1 MNLLAYILHLTLLT
15 SIYTYSIP
23 VAGGGTL
30 DMADYKG
37 KKILIVNIASNSM
50 YAPQLNRLEEL
61 YQKYKDSLVIIAV
74 PSNSFTKEPLSDQQ
88 IKERLL
94 SQYHASYLIVAKSS
108 VSGALQL
115 PLYKWLTLAEKN
127 GVVNNPVTGDFQKF
141 LINSKGSLVGIFS
154 PDTDPL
160 AAELQNAILNN

>member
-15 SIYTYSIP
+15 GIYTYSIP
-23 VAGGGTL
+23 ASGGGTI
-30 DMADYKG
+30 DIANYKG
-37 KKILIVNIASNSM
+37 KKILIVNIASNSK
-50 YAPQLNRLEEL
+50 YAPQLSLLEEL
-61 YQKYKDSLVIIAV
+61 YQKHKDSLVIIAV

-94 SQYHASYLIVAKSS
+94 NQYHVSYLIAAKSS

-141 LINSKGSLVGIFS
+141 LINGKGSLVGIFS

-160 AAELQNAILNN
+160 ATELQNAILNN